1 MKEFHRFEYV
11 YIYILLFQSPTHQ
24 PTNLHAQNNFIP
36 FTPCIM
42 SNDWLPRI
50 AQTVYKQKRLK
61 NEMFNRAQIQL
72 LTWICLSYH
81 LFCINVLERKK
92 TLLTPVC
99 PLRVDTSFQSKM
111 QNRSSISIKTK
122 PHKTTT
128 KPTIILMSKMYFL
141 SISKLYL

>member
-1 MKEFHRFEYV
+1 MKEFHRFEY
-11 YIYILLFQSPTHQ
+11 IQILLFQSPTHQ

-36 FTPCIM
+36 FAPCIM

-99 PLRVDTSFQSKM
+99 PLRVNTSFQSKM
-111 QNRSSISIKTK
+111 QNRSSTSIKTK